1 MAFSV
6 KLNGNNYVSE
16 KTRAAFEQALQDGQ
30 RVHLPHQ
37 EDEPV
42 AASPEEPLAF
52 EADAQPGAWD
62 YPHILESL
70 ERGLAQSYEHQ
81 RQTLQ
86 VHEQY
91 LRQQGDYAQIFA
103 QLMQQQ
109 NALFANGDST
119 PERLGAALTALEHLS
134 RSIDQFHEY
143 QAQTLHVHNEFLSQQ
158 AAYAQAFMDLLRKQS
173 EVLLPGNEIAR
184 RAVSG
189 AATARPASSSNSRGG
204 AVEKPAA
211 SSQAVRSAL
220 RGAATSGPTS
230 PSAPRDAVEKPAIP
244 AEAVRSA
251 ASEAPA
257 PGPASLPGSGD
268 AAMEKPPAAE
278 AAIPSAIS
286 DTSMAGP
293 VDLGTLTAAL
303 LEIVSDKTGYPA
315 EMLDLGMDMEADLG
329 IDSIKRVEVLSAL
342 QERYPAL
349 PQIEAQ
355 DLVELHTLGQ
365 IMAYL
370 ERRQGDAAKK
380 A

>member
-37 EDEPV
+37 EDEPAV
-42 AASPEEPLAF
+42 ASPAEPTAF
-52 EADAQPGAWD
+52 EADVQPGAWD
-62 YPHILESL
+62 YSHVLESL

-119 PERLGAALTALEHLS
+119 PERLEAALTALEHLS
-134 RSIDQFHEY
+134 RSIDQFHEH

-189 AATARPASSSNSRGG
+189 AATARPASLQDPREKPTASSKAVRSALHGAATSGSTSLSAPRGV
-204 AVEKPAA
+204 VEKPAA
-211 SSQAVRSAL
+211 
-220 RGAATSGPTS
+220 
-230 PSAPRDAVEKPAIP
+230 P

-257 PGPASLPGSGD
+257 PGPASPPDFGD

-278 AAIPSAIS
+278 VAIPSVAG
-286 DTSMAGP
+286 DASMTAP

-303 LEIVSDKTGYPA
+303 LEIVSNKTGYPA

-329 IDSIKRVEVLSAL
+329 IDSIKRVEILSAL
-342 QERYPAL
+342 QDRYPAL

-355 DLVELHTLGQ
+355 NLAELHTLGQ

-370 ERRQGDAAKK
+370 EQRQGDAEKK

>member
-16 KTRAAFEQALQDGQ
+16 KTRAAFEQALQDGP

-37 EDEPV
+37 EDGPA
-42 AASPEEPLAF
+42 AASPEEPTAS
-52 EADAQPGAWD
+52 EADVQPGAWD
-62 YPHILESL
+62 YSHVLESL

-109 NALFANGDST
+109 HALFANGDST
-119 PERLGAALTALEHLS
+119 PERLEAALTALEHLS

-173 EVLLPGNEIAR
+173 EVLLPGNGSAR

-189 AATARPASSSNSRGG
+189 ATTAGPASSSSSRGG
-204 AVEKPAA
+204 AVEKPAT

-230 PSAPRDAVEKPAIP
+230 PSAPRDAVEKPATL

-257 PGPASLPGSGD
+257 PGPASLPG
-268 AAMEKPPAAE
+268 AAAIEQPPAAE
-278 AAIPSAIS
+278 AAAPSAIS
-286 DTSMAGP
+286 DAPTTAP
-293 VDLGTLTAAL
+293 LDLETLTASL

-329 IDSIKRVEVLSAL
+329 IDSIKRVEILSAL
-342 QERYPAL
+342 QDRYPAL

-370 ERRQGDAAKK
+370 EQRQGDAGKK